1 MDLISKQKKYLS
13 ENLIVESLRMY
24 DSNQEDIKEF
34 FQATRGNT
42 ISEYLNTKAWDDD
55 YNNDTRVFLIRD
67 KKTRKIV
74 YYYALNCGILYKDL
88 NTISMTYKE
97 QECVERLIKAMRQN
111 SQQNVSGR

>member
-42 ISEYLNTKAWDDD
+42 ISEYLNT
-55 YNNDTRVFLIRD
+55 
-67 KKTRKIV
+67 
-74 YYYALNCGILYKDL
+74 
-88 NTISMTYKE
+88 IS
-97 QECVERLIKAMRQN
+97 
-111 SQQNVSGR
+111 

>member
-42 ISEYLNTKAWDDD
+42 ISDLLYVGADGYLRKLLIAVESLCANRYYFIGNSIYLDDCW
-55 YNNDTRVFLIRD
+55 YRHTLRFLVCPN
-67 KKTRKIV
+67 KT
-74 YYYALNCGILYKDL
+74 YLC
-88 NTISMTYKE
+88 T
-97 QECVERLIKAMRQN
+97 CF
-111 SQQNVSGR
+111 

>member
-55 YNNDTRVFLIRD
+55 YNNVFLSSFSLTFFVLRISPF
-67 KKTRKIV
+67 
-74 YYYALNCGILYKDL
+74 LNMFKNIL
-88 NTISMTYKE
+88 SFKE
-97 QECVERLIKAMRQN
+97 ESIYL
-111 SQQNVSGR
+111 

>member
-88 NTISMTYKE
+88 NTISTFR
-97 QECVERLIKAMRQN
+97 CL
-111 SQQNVSGR
+111 